1 MKYILTLLIAL
12 LPACAT
18 QQYTPREWP
27 SQSDVLMRECPV
39 LELVLE
45 GTTKLSE
52 AEQVIARNYT
62 LYYQC
67 RNQNKGWIEWYNK
80 QKENK

>member
-1 MKYILTLLIAL
+1 MKYILIALIAL

-18 QQYTPREWP
+18 QIHTAPDFP
-27 SQSDVLMRECPV
+27 TQSELLLKECPA
-39 LELVLE
+39 LNQIAE

-52 AEQVIARNYT
+52 AEKVIASNYT

-67 RNQNKGWIEWYNK
+67 RNQNSAWIEWYNK
-80 QKENK
+80 QKANK